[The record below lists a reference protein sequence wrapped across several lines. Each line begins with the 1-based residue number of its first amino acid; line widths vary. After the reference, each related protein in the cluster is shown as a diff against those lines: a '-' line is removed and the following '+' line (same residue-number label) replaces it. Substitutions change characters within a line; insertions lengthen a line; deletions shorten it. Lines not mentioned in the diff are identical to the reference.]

1 MTTGLFGL
9 SGGLIFGSQ
18 HAMQHLNQYI
28 KNSETTRFLNKGE
41 VYRER
46 SNIFARSLF
55 VYGYRWGWRISF
67 IVGSFLSITQSLE
80 TYRLKNSFWHYP
92 FGIAFPYAL
101 YNWTRGPV
109 AMVSMGL
116 SAALLVGVPAGVL
129 MGLLDQNAR
138 SLLYSSFAVPFSESE
153 ENSKN
158 WNKLQIEE
166 NREHFKKILE
176 SLNETEN
183 SEAVQ

>member
-1 MTTGLFGL
+1 
-9 SGGLIFGSQ
+9 
-18 HAMQHLNQYI
+18 
-28 KNSETTRFLNKGE
+28 
-41 VYRER
+41 
-46 SNIFARSLF
+46 
-55 VYGYRWGWRISF
+55 
-67 IVGSFLSITQSLE
+67 
-80 TYRLKNSFWHYP
+80 
-92 FGIAFPYAL
+92 
-101 YNWTRGPV
+101 
-109 AMVSMGL
+109 MVSMGL